1 MIQLT
6 RYDKNSFYINA
17 DLILFLESTPDT
29 VVTLTD
35 GKKVRVLEGVE
46 EIIDKIVEYQSR
58 ILPTIAKRADKTG
71 DNPSP

>member
-6 RYDKNSFYINA
+6 RYDKSSFYINA

-35 GKKVRVLEGVE
+35 GKKLRVLEGVE
-46 EIIDKIVEYQSR
+46 EIIDKIVKYQSR
-58 ILPTIAKRADKTG
+58 ILPIIAKKADKIG
-71 DNPSP
+71 NDPSP